1 MADLREI
8 SSDEFARNMTFL
20 ETLFT
25 KSGGEVAEFLDQVNS
40 EFKLAGEMAVVLG
53 TLGHMKGKRAKKA
66 FYRAAEHYKAILAI
80 WLLHQEPDPEI
91 ARH

>member
-8 SSDEFARNMTFL
+8 SSDGFAKNMAFL
-20 ETLFT
+20 ETLFG
-25 KSGGEVAEFLDQVNS
+25 KPVEEVAGFLDQVNS

-66 FYRAAEHYKAILAI
+66 FYRAAEHYKVILAI
-80 WLLHQEPDPEI
+80 WLLHQQHDLEI
-91 ARH
+91 AEH